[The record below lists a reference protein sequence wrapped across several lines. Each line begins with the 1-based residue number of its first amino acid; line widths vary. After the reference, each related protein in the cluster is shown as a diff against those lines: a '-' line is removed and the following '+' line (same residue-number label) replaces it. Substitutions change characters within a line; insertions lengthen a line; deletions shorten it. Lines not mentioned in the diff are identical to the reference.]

1 MTRVACL
8 AAAVVMLSGAVQPSA
23 AQAPP
28 DSRRNGPSLS
38 ERTSAA
44 GGRLQE
50 RIDPGDVPVVTIDEL
65 TARAPV
71 VIIVRALGVR
81 SRLGADER
89 HVATEV
95 AFSVHSRVKG
105 AVQPGALVYVRTAGG
120 SHRYPDG
127 RTVHQIV
134 AGFRTFRVGATYVVF
149 LRPLIPGRSS
159 PAVKREQLFPERA
172 QYELAVGPQ
181 GAFELDYSTGAV
193 IPAAGVPEHP
203 LATRYATASLRDFL
217 RELFRAADLT
227 RRVGGR

>member
-1 MTRVACL
+1 MTRVVCMAV
-8 AAAVVMLSGAVQPSA
+8 AVVVLSGAVQPSA

-28 DSRRNGPSLS
+28 DSRTNRPTLS

-50 RIDPGDVPVVTIDEL
+50 RIDPGDVPVITLDEL

-71 VIIVRALGVR
+71 VIIGRALAMR

-89 HVATEV
+89 HVNTEV

-105 AVQPGALVYVRTAGG
+105 TVQPGALVYVRAAGG

-134 AGFRTFRVGATYVVF
+134 AGFRTFRVDATYVVF
-149 LRPLIPGRSS
+149 LRPLIPGRSA
-159 PAVKREQLFPERA
+159 PAVNRGQLFPERA
-172 QYELAVGPQ
+172 QYELAAGPQ
-181 GAFELDYSTGAV
+181 GAFELDYSTSAV
-193 IPAAGVPEHP
+193 IPAAGAPEHP
-203 LATRYATASLRDFL
+203 LATRYATVSLRDFL

-227 RRVGGR
+227 RRAGGR